1 METVLRDVR
10 FGLRMLLKNP
20 GFTAVAIITM
30 ALGLGANT
38 ALFSVV
44 NGVMLKSLPF
54 KDPDRLVFALETNTE
69 FPPPGIS
76 SSTLNYRDW
85 KEQSKSFESMSARQ
99 SFTGNLT
106 SSERPEK
113 IQGEKV
119 TWDYFPTIGVTPIH
133 GRNFTAEDDR
143 PGAQPVILLSEGLWR
158 RRFGGDLQ
166 IIGQAIP
173 INGQSVTVIGV
184 MPNDTRPNIELWAP
198 LAISYQNADRNLH
211 NIQVV
216 ARLASGV
223 TQTQAQAEMS
233 TIAARLAAQY
243 PEFNTGWGV
252 ALVRYQDLVVL
263 NIRQALTILLAAVGV
278 VLLIAC
284 ANVANLLL
292 ARSAARSSE
301 IAIRLAL
308 GASRGRLI
316 RQMLTESILISL
328 IGGAIG
334 VVIAAWLTQALIG
347 LNSQGI
353 PRAAEIGVDGRV
365 LGFALLASALSGV
378 IFGLIPALQ
387 ASNPNINETL
397 KEGGKSAAGHGRG
410 NRLRSLLVVVQV
422 ALAFTLLV
430 GAGLLIKSFSRL
442 QDVSVG
448 FNRERLLA
456 MQISLPPAQYTDGAS
471 VIGFYTEAT
480 RRLSALPG
488 VNSVGG
494 ISQTPLASGGPQF
507 IFSVEGRPLPSP
519 ADAPMASYRIIT
531 PGYFQTM
538 GIPLVK
544 GRTLTEADDQRA
556 LQAVVINQNLA
567 EKMWPGEDPIGKRMT
582 VGVPLPNEQPDW
594 AIVVG
599 VVGNVKHTTLAGE
612 TGMQMYQS
620 SAQSPFLTGGLGR
633 TMNFLLRTD
642 IAPTTIADSARKA
655 FAGLNPTLPVSNVKT
670 MENIIYDSV
679 APFRF
684 NVFLLGLFA
693 AIAMALTLVGVYGV
707 MNYTVTQRTQ
717 EIGIRMALGA
727 QPMQV
732 RRLFLRQGLILSS
745 AGLFF
750 GLAGSLGLMR
760 LISGLLFNVS
770 ANDSTTLLAV
780 GAGLVL
786 TTLAA
791 SYIPA
796 RKATRIDPIIALRR
810 E

>member
-1 METVLRDVR
+1 METVLQDVR
-10 FGLRMLLKNP
+10 FGLRMLIKNP
-20 GFTAVAIITM
+20 GVTAVAVITM

-54 KDPDRLVFALETNTE
+54 KDPDRLVFALETNAE

-76 SSTLNYRDW
+76 ASTLNYRDW
-85 KEQSKSFESMSARQ
+85 KEQSKSFEAMTARQ
-99 SFTGNLT
+99 PFTGNLT
-106 SSERPEK
+106 SSDRPEK

-119 TWDYFPTIGVTPIH
+119 TWDYFPTLGVTPIH
-133 GRNFTAEDDR
+133 GRNFIAEEDR
-143 PGAQPVILLSEGLWR
+143 PGAQPVILLSKGLWL
-158 RRFGGDLQ
+158 RRFGGDLK

-184 MPNDTRPNIELWAP
+184 MPNDTRPNIELWGP
-198 LAISYQNADRNLH
+198 LAISYQNADRGLH
-211 NIQVV
+211 NVQIV

-223 TQTQAQAEMS
+223 TQMQAQAEMS
-233 TIAARLAAQY
+233 TISARLAAQY

-252 ALVRYQDLVVL
+252 TLVRYKDMVIL
-263 NIRQALTILLAAVGV
+263 NIRQALMILLAAVGV

-301 IAIRLAL
+301 IAVRLAL
-308 GASRGRLI
+308 GARRGRLI
-316 RQMLTESILISL
+316 RQLLTESILISL

-334 VVIAAWLTQALIG
+334 VAVAVGLTKALIG

-365 LGFALLASALSGV
+365 LGFALLASVLSGAL
-378 IFGLIPALQ
+378 FGLIPAWQ
-387 ASNPNINETL
+387 ASNPNLNETL

-410 NRLRSLLVVVQV
+410 NLLRGLLVIVQV
-422 ALAFTLLV
+422 ALAFTLLA

-442 QDVSVG
+442 QDVDVG
-448 FNRERLLA
+448 FNRERLLS
-456 MQISLPPAQYTDGAS
+456 MQISLPPAQYKDGTS
-471 VIGFYTEAT
+471 VSGFYLEAI

-507 IFSVEGRPLPSP
+507 TFSVEGRSLPTPAEAPL
-519 ADAPMASYRIIT
+519 ASYRIIT

-538 GIPLVK
+538 GILLFK
-544 GRTLTEADDQRA
+544 GRALTEADDQQA

-582 VGVPLPNEQPDW
+582 VGVPLPNEKPDW
-594 AIVVG
+594 VTVVG

-612 TGMQMYQS
+612 TGMQMYQT
-620 SAQSPFLTGGLGR
+620 SAQSPFVTGGIGR

-642 IAPTTIADSARKA
+642 TTPKALTDSARKV
-655 FAGLNPTLPVSNVKT
+655 FAGLNPTLPISNVKT
-670 MENIIYDSV
+670 MEDIIYDSV

-684 NVFLLGLFA
+684 NMFLLGLFA

-707 MNYTVTQRTQ
+707 MNYAVTQRTQ

-727 QPMQV
+727 HPMSVCGLVLQ
-732 RRLFLRQGLILSS
+732 QGLILSF
-745 AGLFF
+745 AGLLF

-760 LISGLLFNVS
+760 LISGLLFGVS
-770 ANDSTTLLAV
+770 ANDPITLMAV
-780 GAGLVL
+780 AAGLVI
-786 TTLAA
+786 TTLVAC
-791 SYIPA
+791 YIPA
-796 RKATRIDPIIALRR
+796 HRATRIDPIIALRR